1 MFTTFKLRN
10 RFVAATVL
18 TAFLALAPVRA
29 HAVSKEI
36 VELQTQVQQLLDM
49 VQRMQSTLDQR
60 FGVLQHLV
68 EQTADN
74 ANQMN
79 ATVNTLQQKIN
90 AQNDA
95 VGGKI
100 DTAFLAKWGGYIL
113 GGVGTTIFVAI
124 CSIIIA
130 ICFAVVGA
138 LGRLSSNAVLFAIT
152 TLYVSMV
159 RGTPLIVQI
168 LFIYLALPQIWSGFA
183 DVPAIAL
190 GVFALSFNYGAYM
203 TETFRAGIQAVP
215 RGQTEAA
222 EALGMRGRTR
232 MRRIILPQAV
242 RIITPAIGNEFISMI
257 KDSSLVSFIA
267 VPELLWRAQ
276 RVGQSNF
283 RTLETLL
290 LAAGVYWALTIVLSL
305 FQDRLEKRMA
315 ESDRRI

>member
-1 MFTTFKLRN
+1 MSQGFGMGHATTGILPPADPHAIVEQIAAQRRRHTRRFRTTFVVTWILLVGGLVGFL
-10 RFVAATVL
+10 FV
-18 TAFLALAPVRA
+18 
-29 HAVSKEI
+29 S
-36 VELQTQVQQLLDM
+36 
-49 VQRMQSTLDQR
+49 
-60 FGVLQHLV
+60 
-68 EQTADN
+68 
-74 ANQMN
+74 
-79 ATVNTLQQKIN
+79 
-90 AQNDA
+90 
-95 VGGKI
+95 GKI
-100 DTAFLAKWGGYIL
+100 DTAFLSKWGGYIL
-113 GGVGTTIFVAI
+113 GGVQTTILVAI

-130 ICFAVVGA
+130 ICFAVMGA
-138 LGRLSSNAVLFAIT
+138 LGRLSSNAILFAVS
-152 TLYVSMV
+152 TLYVSLV

-168 LFIYLALPQIWSGFA
+168 LFIYLALPQVWSGFA
-183 DVPAIAL
+183 DVPGIAL
-190 GVFALSFNYGAYM
+190 GIFALSFNYGAYM

-222 EALGMRGRTR
+222 EALGMPGRTR

-257 KDSSLVSFIA
+257 KDSALVSIIA

-290 LAAGVYWALTIVLSL
+290 LAAAVYWGLTIVLSL

>member
-1 MFTTFKLRN
+1 VSQGFGMGH
-10 RFVAATVL
+10 VAAGILPPADPHAIVAEIAAQRRRNTRRFRITFVVTWIL
-18 TAFLALAPVRA
+18 MVGGLVGFLF
-29 HAVSKEI
+29 VS
-36 VELQTQVQQLLDM
+36 
-49 VQRMQSTLDQR
+49 
-60 FGVLQHLV
+60 
-68 EQTADN
+68 
-74 ANQMN
+74 
-79 ATVNTLQQKIN
+79 
-90 AQNDA
+90 
-95 VGGKI
+95 GKI

-130 ICFAVVGA
+130 ICFAVMGA
-138 LGRLSSNAVLFAIT
+138 LGRLSSNAILFAVT
-152 TLYVSMV
+152 TLYVSLV

-183 DVPAIAL
+183 DVPGIAL
-190 GVFALSFNYGAYM
+190 GIFALSFNYGAYM

-222 EALGMRGRTR
+222 QALGMPGRTR

-257 KDSSLVSFIA
+257 KDSALVSIIA